1 MTSLH
6 DFSNK
11 LEVEAWLYKLQKRVH
26 SAASDKVYQLLAHG
40 RWFSPGTPASSTT
53 KTGRHDIAEIL
64 LKVAL
69 STNNSKFMLIYPPHV
84 YIFVIDI
91 DLQVL

>member
-1 MTSLH
+1 M
-6 DFSNK
+6 F
-11 LEVEAWLYKLQKRVH
+11 
-26 SAASDKVYQLLAHG
+26 AHG

-69 STNNSKFMLIYPPHV
+69 NRKSNSKFKKMYHLCHSV
-84 YIFVIDI
+84 S
-91 DLQVL
+91 L